1 LYLLHEFGAKSS
13 LKPRRNQC
21 RFVHANSAAVNIL
34 GARNFRVTH
43 EALSGIM
50 NKTQTQE
57 LKRRERERDI
67 FCVISDAF
75 RVFAH
80 RSAIMLGSAWAFA
93 AAVIAILVWIVTGP
107 TFHFSDTWQLII
119 NTATTIIT
127 FLMVFLIQNTQ
138 NRDAKAMHLKLDEL
152 IRAVK
157 GARNRLVDL
166 ENLSDEELKRL
177 EEQFRRL
184 RKLSENSQARSNNGQ
199 PAKSR

>member
-1 LYLLHEFGAKSS
+1 
-13 LKPRRNQC
+13 
-21 RFVHANSAAVNIL
+21 
-34 GARNFRVTH
+34 
-43 EALSGIM
+43 M